1 MSDVVFRSA
10 IRTDLPEI
18 VRIVAEPQN
27 RPAKTGRDGGIR
39 THDPLNPQASERGER
54 ESHRRAV
61 LEAVHARR
69 ALYALR
75 SATRDD

>member
-27 RPAKTGRDGGIR
+27 RPAKLVGMAGFEPT
-39 THDPLNPQASERGER
+39 TP
-54 ESHRRAV
+54 
-61 LEAVHARR
+61 
-69 ALYALR
+69 
-75 SATRDD
+75 